1 MTTMRTQSVPTDRRY
16 TDVHSWLALAPDER
30 PGDRSLRVGITE
42 AAVEGVRIIAVELP
56 RVRTTIQAGEP
67 CALIWTTPLSAMPV
81 YAPITGL
88 VTVVNAT
95 GRDDPGI
102 VARDPFDTGWLFA
115 VLPTDTSSTD
125 DLLTSSDYQHLL
137 SGVVNPSN
145 SHKKLNRSR
154 FPRNVKL

>member
-1 MTTMRTQSVPTDRRY
+1 MTTITTNRVPNDRRY
-16 TDVHSWLALAPDER
+16 TDIDSWLALAPDER
-30 PGDRSLRVGITE
+30 PGDHPLRVGITE
-42 AAVEGVRIIAVELP
+42 TAVEGVRIISVELP
-56 RVRTTIQAGEP
+56 RVRTAIEAGEP

-95 GRDDPGI
+95 VRDDPGI

-125 DLLTSSDYQHLL
+125 DLLTASDYENRLN
-137 SGVVNPSN
+137 GVVNPSS
-145 SHKKLNRSR
+145 SHK
-154 FPRNVKL
+154 